1 MSDYNF
7 EIIKVSVIGWFDQ
20 TLSKLKNKNEM
31 ILSKNSDDALVID
44 FDFPN
49 CIAQLSVT
57 NSQFVPY
64 QFVYFEAM
72 DTETLDTE
80 EMKPIYC
87 FFDDVTMKKVDV
99 MNALDEAVRFC
110 SQYKTEA

>member
-7 EIIKVSVIGWFDQ
+7 EIIKAAVIGWFEQ
-20 TLSKLKNKNEM
+20 NLSELKDKNKM
-31 ILSKNSDDALVID
+31 TLSKNSDDTLIID

-64 QFVYFEAM
+64 RFVYFEAM
-72 DTETLDTE
+72 DIETLDVKK
-80 EMKPIYC
+80 MKTIYC
-87 FFDDVTMKKVDV
+87 FFDDITMKKVDV
-99 MNALDEAVRFC
+99 MNALDEAVRVC
-110 SQYKTEA
+110 LEYKTES